1 MRITGRVLLRLEK
14 GIKIPKAVKYN
25 IVVCRHLLKAHLK
38 KYHNKI
44 KEDLEQWMKMASFNW
59 LAFST
64 EVVLFQVLPI
74 ATSNVLPSEV
84 SSFFYPFGS
93 IHRTLPY

>member
-1 MRITGRVLLRLEK
+1 MWLHFYSQIIQFGLDQLKIVEVITEE
-14 GIKIPKAVKYN
+14 
-25 IVVCRHLLKAHLK
+25 
-38 KYHNKI
+38 NKI

-74 ATSNVLPSEV
+74 ATSNKNKPQ
-84 SSFFYPFGS
+84 S
-93 IHRTLPY
+93 I